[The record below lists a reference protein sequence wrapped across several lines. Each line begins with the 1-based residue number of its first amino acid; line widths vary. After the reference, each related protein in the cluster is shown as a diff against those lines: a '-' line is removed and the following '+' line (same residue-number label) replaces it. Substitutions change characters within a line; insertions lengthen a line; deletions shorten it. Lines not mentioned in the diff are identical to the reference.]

1 MSNFSTAG
9 KVLATIRAGDAVNFI
24 QSQNRVKIL
33 DAANCVPPLEPDEAL
48 KLGIKVNVNF
58 GGLLVT
64 LTKARSQL
72 LSAFLNNQNFFQV
85 KLPAAPIEH
94 QADWEAFITNE
105 INRPLR
111 DSLSYFEL
119 HRSRWSSVVTHG
131 VGPMMWMHDDK
142 WLPSFVAM
150 ADLRIATDTTLDF
163 KNLSWFARRVS
174 YTPFELLGEATST
187 NANNHWDAKAV
198 TIILKS
204 YKECNTTDALNNYN
218 WNDDVEKIAELWKQ
232 NGGFW
237 GGDAMP
243 SIPLWHFYFLDTDER
258 GVNGWYM
265 RVVPEA
271 QVQGTTDQ
279 EFLWESET
287 PVGRAWQELVHCQ
300 YGDLSTDAPFKYHSV
315 RGLGYAL
322 LEPWFYENITFCRGL
337 QHAHD
342 NFNIWLRTSDPVEKA
357 RAQVQEFGNFSMVR
371 SGLTIIPQNER
382 HQIDPELFEAML
394 SKLKQLQGEASSS
407 YTQASDNGTA
417 KEQTAFETRV
427 KNEQVNAMMSGILLQ
442 AFKYESYA
450 DKEIARRFCLKN
462 STDPDIIKFQARCK
476 AKNIP
481 PEWLDIEQ
489 WEVEPVTPLGM
500 GNPTIAM
507 SMVEQLMAQRGAYS
521 PQAQQEILHEFTL
534 VTTKDPRKAQ
544 RWVPM
549 TGKTTESD
557 ASREAVGLF
566 GTLMTGVPVP
576 LAQSNLIDQI
586 NALMPLFAGKIVQIT
601 QRDNMATVDE
611 AAGLQNVSSYLSQC
625 IQQLSQD
632 EQAKSKVKQYS
643 DSLGKLNNEMK
654 AVIQRGAEE
663 QQAKADQQKLSES
676 LTIAYKDAP
685 PDVQRQIEQKLG
697 FQPSQMPDPE
707 QESNAHQMAHELA
720 STTAKHQQQA
730 AIDQAKF
737 AADQSRQNETHQAQ
751 QRRDNASLI
760 AENQRKDALTAS
772 ELARKKAITDAEVES
787 KKKVEKAKP
796 EAVAVAA

>member
-1 MSNFSTAG
+1 MSNWSSAS
-9 KVLATIRAGDAVNFI
+9 KVLATIRAGDAVNLV

-33 DAANCVPPLEPDEAL
+33 DAANCVPPLTDDEAQ
-48 KLGIKVNVNF
+48 KLGIKINVNF

-64 LTKARSQL
+64 LTKMRIQL
-72 LSAFLNNQNFFQV
+72 ISAFLNNKNFFQV
-85 KLPAAPIEH
+85 TLPAAPLEH
-94 QADWEAFITNE
+94 QADWESFITEE

-111 DSLSYFEL
+111 NSLAYFEL
-119 HRSRWSSVVTHG
+119 HRSRWSSVVANG
-131 VGPMMWMHDDK
+131 VGPMMWMNDDK

-150 ADLRIATDTTLDF
+150 SDLRIATDTTLDF

-174 YTPFELLGEATST
+174 YSPFELTEEAF
-187 NANNHWDAKAV
+187 NKKPNNHWDTKAV
-198 TIILKS
+198 ATILKS

-218 WNDDVEKIAELWKQ
+218 WNDGAEKIAELWKQ

-243 SIPLWHFYFLDTDER
+243 SIPLWHFYFQDTDEQ
-258 GVNGWYM
+258 GVKGWYM
-265 RVVPEA
+265 RVVPES
-271 QVQGTTDQ
+271 QVQGTTQ
-279 EFLWESET
+279 EEFLWTSET
-287 PVGRAWQELVHCQ
+287 RMARSWQELVHCQ
-300 YGDLSTDAPFKYHSV
+300 YADLSTDPPFKYHSV
-315 RGLGYAL
+315 RGPGYTL
-322 LEPWFYENITFCRGL
+322 LEPWFYENLTFCRAL
-337 QHAHD
+337 QHTHD
-342 NFNIWLRTSDPVEKA
+342 NFNIWLRTTDPVQKA
-357 RAQVQEFGNFSMVR
+357 RSQIQEFGNFGVVAQ
-371 SGLTIIPQNER
+371 GLSIIPQAER
-382 HQIDPELFEAML
+382 HQIDPELMDAVL
-394 SKLKQLQGEASSS
+394 AKLKQLQSEASSS
-407 YTQASDNGTA
+407 YTQATDNGTV

-427 KNEQVNAMMSGILLQ
+427 KTEQVNAMMSGILLQ

-476 AKNIP
+476 SRGIP
-481 PEWLDIEQ
+481 PEWLNIEQ

-521 PQAQQEILHEFTL
+521 PQAQNEILHEFTL

-601 QRDNMATVDE
+601 QRDNMASIDE
-611 AAGLQNVSSYLSQC
+611 ATGLQNVSAYLTQAV
-625 IQQLSQD
+625 QQLSQD
-632 EQAKSKVKQYS
+632 EQAQQKVKQYS

-654 AVIQRGAEE
+654 AIIQRGAEA
-663 QQAKADQQKLSES
+663 QKAKADQQKLSES

-697 FQPSQMPDPE
+697 FAPSTMSDPE
-707 QESNAHQMAHELA
+707 QESNAHQMAHDLA
-720 STTAKHQQQA
+720 YKTALHQQQA

-760 AENQRKDALTAS
+760 AENQRKDALTAA
-772 ELARKKAITDAEVES
+772 ELARKKAITDAEVEA
-787 KKKVEKAKP
+787 KKKVENAKP
-796 EAVAVAA
+796 EAVGV